1 MKKTVCIFLTIM
13 LLAAALVGCAKSTP
27 ADPAE
32 TRTPNAADPAVQPP
46 ASQYIPGDTG
56 YVLPGETEYAPP
68 DSTEPYARVTKEEQ
82 LAMSFIDALLHQEFE
97 KVLPLLASADDP
109 NAIIFPEDVAWA
121 LPRTS
126 YKDLDYFDP
135 ETVKYTTSLGSS
147 GTVSV
152 NVEDGK
158 GEHQTFEVKTLI
170 SKTSGQPMVN
180 GRGVFYVE
188 ECSLRV
194 PSGVTVSVNGVELP
208 NSMIVKRQSGKWGFT
223 TDYCIPT
230 LGIREK
236 AIHLHCDNF
245 DTEQVFTPVGHNS
258 LDSESA
264 SKLSFLPSLEN
275 PSEAFDAVKDLWNN
289 MYAAVHEEGA
299 TPSVLDGFIASDA
312 PIDTA
317 SIIFEAYNNLG
328 KNEREHRVTQ
338 VVQRKESIAPSWFSD
353 HVIAVNFGYQL
364 DYISHAGWD
373 SNHDMRTVSAIFLA
387 YEDGAWKIARVVY
400 PDLFSYTNY
409 MTHEW

>member
-1 MKKTVCIFLTIM
+1 MKKTVCIILTIM
-13 LLAAALVGCAKSTP
+13 LLATALVGCAKSTP

-32 TRTPNAADPAVQPP
+32 THAPNATDSAVQPP

-82 LAMSFIDALLHQEFE
+82 IAMSFIDALLHQDFE
-97 KVLPLLASADDP
+97 AVLPLLASADDP

-135 ETVKYTTSLGSS
+135 ETVKYTTILGSS

-170 SKTSGQPMVN
+170 SKATGQPMVN

-188 ECSLRV
+188 SCSLRV
-194 PSGVTVSVNGVELP
+194 PSGVTVFVNDVDLP
-208 NSMIVKRQSGKWGFT
+208 NSMIVKRQSGQWGFT

-230 LGIREK
+230 LGIKEK
-236 AIHLHCDNF
+236 VLRIRCDNF
-245 DTEQVFTPVGHNS
+245 DSEQVFTPVSHNS
-258 LDSESA
+258 LEGESA
-264 SKLSFLPSLEN
+264 SKLSFVATVED
-275 PSEAFDAVKDLWNN
+275 PSEVFDAVKDLWNN
-289 MYAAVHEEGA
+289 MYAAVQEEGA
-299 TPSVLDGFIASDA
+299 TPSVLDEFIASDA
-312 PIDTA
+312 PVDTA
-317 SIIFEAYNNLG
+317 SIIFEAYKSLS
-328 KNEREHRVTQ
+328 KNEREHHVTS
-338 VVQRKESIAPSWFSD
+338 VVQRQEALEPSWFSD
-353 HVIAVNFGYQL
+353 HAVVVNFGYQL
-364 DYISHAGWD
+364 NYISHAGWD
-373 SNHDMRTVSAIFLA
+373 SNYEMRRYAAIFLA
-387 YEDGAWKIARVVY
+387 YEDGAWKIERVVHTN
-400 PDLFSYTNY
+400 LFSYTNY